1 MQHGAGIFLNQHTDM
16 TNDTIC
22 AICTPAGGALG
33 ILRVSGPE
41 AIAITD
47 RLFTPVA
54 GRPLTARKA
63 STLSFGTIHTPE
75 GEDIDEVVVSLY
87 RAPHSYTGED
97 TTEISCHGSA
107 YVMQAILHALIDA
120 GCRTAEPGEYT
131 RRAFTAGKLDLA
143 QAEAVADLIASNTAA
158 SHRIALGQLKGQV
171 SNRLNTLRQQ
181 LLHITTLLEL
191 ELDFSDHEDL
201 EFADRSELEA
211 LVDEAAAHTQALA
224 DTFRLG
230 QALKEGVPVVLAGQT
245 NAGKSTL
252 LNALCGE
259 ERAIVSDVH
268 GTTRDSIEVVAH
280 IDGVAYRLI
289 DTAGL
294 RQTEDPVEQIGIA
307 RTMSHMSRADIVL
320 WVVDAAHIPADFAAM
335 ARRIHSSMPEGSTLF
350 VVFNK
355 TDLLSASDT
364 VAQAAA
370 TLSQTLPALRH
381 VAISAHSPA
390 DISRLR
396 SALASLL
403 PSPPTGMPIIS
414 NARHYEAL
422 TAAHADLIRVAEGLT
437 VGLPGDLVSE
447 DLRQCLH
454 HLADIVG
461 EVTSTEVLHSV
472 FMNFCIGK

>member
-1 MQHGAGIFLNQHTDM
+1 M

-22 AICTPAGGALG
+22 AICTPGGGALG
-33 ILRVSGPE
+33 ILRVSGPQ

-47 RLFTPVA
+47 RLFTPMA
-54 GRPLTARKA
+54 GRALAERKA
-63 STLSFGTIHTPE
+63 STLAFGTFHNPE
-75 GEDIDEVVVSLY
+75 GEDIDEVLVSLF
-87 RAPHSYTGED
+87 RAPHSYTGEH

-107 YVMQAILHALIDA
+107 YVMQAILHALIEA
-120 GCRTAEPGEYT
+120 GCRTAEPGEFT

-158 SHRIALGQLKGQV
+158 SHRIALGQLKGNV
-171 SNRLNTLRQQ
+171 SNGLKALREQ

-201 EFADRSELEA
+201 EFADRSELKA
-211 LVDEAAAHTQALA
+211 LVDTAAAHTQALA

-230 QALKEGVPVVLAGQT
+230 QALKEGIPVVLAGQT

-268 GTTRDSIEVVAH
+268 GTTRDSIEVVTH
-280 IDGVAYRLI
+280 IDGVAYRLV

-320 WVVDAAHIPADFAAM
+320 WVVDAAHIPGDFADM
-335 ARRIHSSMPEGSTLF
+335 AHRIHEAMPDGATLF

-355 TDLLSASDT
+355 TDLLSSADT
-364 VAQAAA
+364 VASAAD
-370 TLSQTLPALRH
+370 TLAQTLPAVRH
-381 VAISAHSPA
+381 IAISAHSPA
-390 DISRLR
+390 DIDRLR

-403 PSPPTGMPIIS
+403 PAPPSGLPIIS

-422 TAAHADLIRVAEGLT
+422 TAAHADLIRVADGLT
-437 VGLPGDLVSE
+437 AGLSGDLVSE

-472 FMNFCIGK
+472 FSQFCIGK

>member
-1 MQHGAGIFLNQHTDM
+1 M

-33 ILRVSGPE
+33 ILRVSGPQ
-41 AIAITD
+41 AITITD
-47 RLFTPVA
+47 RLFTPMA
-54 GRPLTARKA
+54 GRQLTERKA
-63 STLSFGTIHTPE
+63 STLTFGTFHTLE
-75 GEDIDEVVVSLY
+75 GEDIDEVLVSLF

-107 YVMQAILHALIDA
+107 YVMQAILHALIEA
-120 GCRTAEPGEYT
+120 GCRTAEPGEFT

-158 SHRIALGQLKGQV
+158 SHRIALGQLKGNV
-171 SNRLNTLRQQ
+171 SNGLKALREQ

-201 EFADRSELEA
+201 EFADRSELKA
-211 LVDEAAAHTQALA
+211 LVDTAAAHTQALA

-230 QALKEGVPVVLAGQT
+230 QALKEGIPVVLAGQT

-268 GTTRDSIEVVAH
+268 GTTRDSIEVVTH

-320 WVVDAAHIPADFAAM
+320 WVVDAAHIPGDFADM
-335 ARRIHSSMPEGSTLF
+335 AHRIHEAMPDGATLF
-350 VVFNK
+350 VGFNK
-355 TDLLSASDT
+355 TDLLLSSDT
-364 VAQAAA
+364 VASAAD
-370 TLSQTLPALRH
+370 TLAQTLPAVRH
-381 VAISAHSPA
+381 IAISAHSPA
-390 DISRLR
+390 DIDRLR
-396 SALASLL
+396 SAMASLL
-403 PSPPTGMPIIS
+403 PAPPSGMPIIS

-422 TAAHADLIRVAEGLT
+422 TAAHADLIRVADGLT
-437 VGLPGDLVSE
+437 TGLSGDLVSE

-461 EVTSTEVLHSV
+461 EVTSAEVLHSV
-472 FMNFCIGK
+472 FSQFCIGK

>member
-1 MQHGAGIFLNQHTDM
+1 M

-33 ILRVSGPE
+33 ILRVSGPQ

-47 RLFTPVA
+47 RLFTPMA
-54 GRPLTARKA
+54 GRQLTERKA
-63 STLSFGTIHTPE
+63 STLAFGTFHNPE
-75 GEDIDEVVVSLY
+75 GEDIDEVLISLF

-107 YVMQAILHALIDA
+107 YVMQAILHALIEA
-120 GCRTAEPGEYT
+120 GCRTAEPGEFT

-158 SHRIALGQLKGQV
+158 SHRIALGQLKGNV
-171 SNRLNTLRQQ
+171 SNGLKALREQ

-201 EFADRSELEA
+201 EFADRSELKA
-211 LVDEAAAHTQALA
+211 LVDTAAAHTQALA

-230 QALKEGVPVVLAGQT
+230 QALKEGIPVVLAGQT

-268 GTTRDSIEVVAH
+268 GTTRDSIEVVTH
-280 IDGVAYRLI
+280 IDGVAYRLV

-320 WVVDAAHIPADFAAM
+320 WVVDAAHLPGDFADM
-335 ARRIHSSMPEGSTLF
+335 AHRIHEAMPEGATLF

-355 TDLLSASDT
+355 TDLLSSADT
-364 VAQAAA
+364 VASAAD
-370 TLSQTLPALRH
+370 TLAQTLPAVRH
-381 VAISAHSPA
+381 IAISAHSPT
-390 DISRLR
+390 DIDRLR

-403 PSPPTGMPIIS
+403 PAPPSGLPIIS

-437 VGLPGDLVSE
+437 AGLSGDLVSE

-472 FMNFCIGK
+472 FSQFCIGK

>member
-1 MQHGAGIFLNQHTDM
+1 M

-33 ILRVSGPE
+33 TLRVSGPQ
-41 AIAITD
+41 AITITD
-47 RLFTPVA
+47 RLFTPMA
-54 GRPLTARKA
+54 GRALAERKT
-63 STLSFGTIHTPE
+63 STLTFGTFHNPE
-75 GEDIDEVVVSLY
+75 GEDIDEVLISLF

-107 YVMQAILHALIDA
+107 YVMQAILHALIES
-120 GCRTAEPGEYT
+120 GCRTAEPGEFT

-158 SHRIALGQLKGQV
+158 SHRIALGQLKGNV
-171 SNRLNTLRQQ
+171 SNGLKALREQ

-201 EFADRSELEA
+201 EFADRSELKA
-211 LVDEAAAHTQALA
+211 LVDTAAAHTQALA

-230 QALKEGVPVVLAGQT
+230 QALKEGIPVVLAGQT

-268 GTTRDSIEVVAH
+268 GTTRDSIEVVTH
-280 IDGVAYRLI
+280 IDGVAYRLV

-320 WVVDAAHIPADFAAM
+320 WVVDAAHLPGDFADM
-335 ARRIHSSMPEGSTLF
+335 GHRIHEAMPEGATLF

-355 TDLLSASDT
+355 TDLLSSADT
-364 VAQAAA
+364 VASAAD
-370 TLSQTLPALRH
+370 TLAQTLPAVRH
-381 VAISAHSPA
+381 IAISAHSPA
-390 DISRLR
+390 DIDRLR

-403 PSPPTGMPIIS
+403 PAPPSGLPIIS

-422 TAAHADLIRVAEGLT
+422 TAAHADLIRVADGLT
-437 VGLPGDLVSE
+437 AGLSGDLVSE

-472 FMNFCIGK
+472 FSQFCIGK

>member
-1 MQHGAGIFLNQHTDM
+1 M

-33 ILRVSGPE
+33 ILRVSGPQ

-47 RLFTPVA
+47 RLFTPMA
-54 GRPLTARKA
+54 GRQLTERKA
-63 STLSFGTIHTPE
+63 STLTFGTFHTLE
-75 GEDIDEVVVSLY
+75 GEDIDEVLVSLF

-107 YVMQAILHALIDA
+107 YVMQAILHALIEA
-120 GCRTAEPGEYT
+120 GCRTAEPGEFT

-158 SHRIALGQLKGQV
+158 SHRIALGQLKGNV
-171 SNRLNTLRQQ
+171 SNGLKALREQ

-201 EFADRSELEA
+201 EFADRSELKA
-211 LVDEAAAHTQALA
+211 LVDTAAAHTQALA

-230 QALKEGVPVVLAGQT
+230 QALKEGIPVVLAGQT

-268 GTTRDSIEVVAH
+268 GTTRDSIEVVTH
-280 IDGVAYRLI
+280 IDGVAYRLV

-307 RTMSHMSRADIVL
+307 RTISHMSRADIVL
-320 WVVDAAHIPADFAAM
+320 WVVDAAHIPGDFADM
-335 ARRIHSSMPEGSTLF
+335 AHRIHEAMPEGATLF

-355 TDLLSASDT
+355 TDLLLSSDIVASAADT
-364 VAQAAA
+364 LA
-370 TLSQTLPALRH
+370 QTLPAVRH
-381 VAISAHSPA
+381 IAISAHSPA
-390 DISRLR
+390 DIDRLR

-403 PSPPTGMPIIS
+403 PAPPSGLPIIS

-422 TAAHADLIRVAEGLT
+422 TAAHADLIRVADGLT
-437 VGLPGDLVSE
+437 AGLSGDLVSE

-472 FMNFCIGK
+472 FSQFCIGK

>member
-1 MQHGAGIFLNQHTDM
+1 M

-33 ILRVSGPE
+33 ILRVSGPQ

-47 RLFTPVA
+47 RLFTPMA
-54 GRPLTARKA
+54 GRALAERKA
-63 STLSFGTIHTPE
+63 STLAFGTFHNPE
-75 GEDIDEVVVSLY
+75 DEDIDEVLVSLF

-107 YVMQAILHALIDA
+107 YVMQAILHALIEA
-120 GCRTAEPGEYT
+120 GCRTAEPGEFT

-158 SHRIALGQLKGQV
+158 SHRIALGQLKGNV
-171 SNRLNTLRQQ
+171 SNGLKSLREQ

-201 EFADRSELEA
+201 EFADRSELKA
-211 LVDEAAAHTQALA
+211 LVDTAAAHTQALA

-230 QALKEGVPVVLAGQT
+230 QALKEGIPVVLAGQT

-252 LNALCGE
+252 LNALCDE

-268 GTTRDSIEVVAH
+268 GTTRDSIEVDTH
-280 IDGVAYRLI
+280 IDGVAYRLV

-320 WVVDAAHIPADFAAM
+320 WVVDAAHIPGDFADM
-335 ARRIHSSMPEGSTLF
+335 AHRIHEVIPEGATLF

-355 TDLLSASDT
+355 TDLLSSADT
-364 VAQAAA
+364 VASAAD
-370 TLSQTLPALRH
+370 TLAQTLPAVRH
-381 VAISAHSPA
+381 IAISAHSPA
-390 DISRLR
+390 DIDRLR

-403 PSPPTGMPIIS
+403 PAPPSGLPIIS

-422 TAAHADLIRVAEGLT
+422 TAAHADLIRVADGLT
-437 VGLPGDLVSE
+437 AGLSGDLVSE

-472 FMNFCIGK
+472 FSQFCIGK

>member
-1 MQHGAGIFLNQHTDM
+1 M

-33 ILRVSGPE
+33 ILRVSGPQ
-41 AIAITD
+41 AIVITD
-47 RLFTPVA
+47 RLFTPMA
-54 GRPLTARKA
+54 GRQLTERKA
-63 STLSFGTIHTPE
+63 STLTFGTFHTLE
-75 GEDIDEVVVSLY
+75 GEDIDEVLVSLF

-107 YVMQAILHALIDA
+107 YVMQAILHALLEA
-120 GCRTAEPGEYT
+120 GCRTAEPGEFT

-158 SHRIALGQLKGQV
+158 SHRIALGQLKGNV
-171 SNRLNTLRQQ
+171 SNGLKALREQ

-201 EFADRSELEA
+201 EFADRSELKA
-211 LVDEAAAHTQALA
+211 LVDTAAAHTQALA

-230 QALKEGVPVVLAGQT
+230 QALKEGIPVVLAGQT

-268 GTTRDSIEVVAH
+268 GTTRDSIEVVTH
-280 IDGVAYRLI
+280 IDGVAYRLV

-320 WVVDAAHIPADFAAM
+320 WVVDAAHIPGDFADM
-335 ARRIHSSMPEGSTLF
+335 AHRIHEAMPEGATLF

-355 TDLLSASDT
+355 TDLLLSSDT
-364 VAQAAA
+364 VASAAD
-370 TLSQTLPALRH
+370 TLAQTLPAVRH
-381 VAISAHSPA
+381 IAISAHSPA
-390 DISRLR
+390 DIDRLR

-403 PSPPTGMPIIS
+403 PAPPSGLPIIS

-422 TAAHADLIRVAEGLT
+422 TAAHADLIRVADGLT
-437 VGLPGDLVSE
+437 AGLSGDLVSE

-472 FMNFCIGK
+472 FSQFCIGK

>member
-1 MQHGAGIFLNQHTDM
+1 M

-33 ILRVSGPE
+33 ILRVSGPQ

-47 RLFTPVA
+47 RLFTPMA
-54 GRPLTARKA
+54 GRALAERKA
-63 STLSFGTIHTPE
+63 STLTFGTFHTLK
-75 GEDIDEVVVSLY
+75 GEDIDEVVVSIF
-87 RAPHSYTGED
+87 RSPHSYTGED

-107 YVMQAILHALIDA
+107 YVMQAILHALIEA
-120 GCRTAEPGEYT
+120 GCRTAEPGEFT

-158 SHRIALGQLKGQV
+158 SHRIALGQLKGNV
-171 SNRLNTLRQQ
+171 SNGLKALREQ

-201 EFADRSELEA
+201 EFADRSELKA
-211 LVDEAAAHTQALA
+211 LVDTAAAHTQALA

-230 QALKEGVPVVLAGQT
+230 QALKEGIPVVLAGQT

-268 GTTRDSIEVVAH
+268 GTTRDSIEVVTH

-320 WVVDAAHIPADFAAM
+320 WVVDAAHIPGDFADM
-335 ARRIHSSMPEGSTLF
+335 AHRIHEAMPEGATLF

-355 TDLLSASDT
+355 TDLLLSSDT
-364 VAQAAA
+364 VASAAD
-370 TLSQTLPALRH
+370 TLAQTLPAVRH
-381 VAISAHSPA
+381 IAISAHSPA
-390 DISRLR
+390 DIDRLR

-403 PSPPTGMPIIS
+403 PAPPSGLPIIS

-422 TAAHADLIRVAEGLT
+422 TSAHADLIRVAEGLT
-437 VGLPGDLVSE
+437 AGLSGDLVSE

-472 FMNFCIGK
+472 FSQFCIGK

>member
-1 MQHGAGIFLNQHTDM
+1 M

-33 ILRVSGPE
+33 ILRVSGPQ

-47 RLFTPVA
+47 RLFTPMA
-54 GRPLTARKA
+54 GRQLTERKA
-63 STLSFGTIHTPE
+63 STLAFGTFHNPE
-75 GEDIDEVVVSLY
+75 GEDIDEVLISLF

-107 YVMQAILHALIDA
+107 YVMQAILHALIEA
-120 GCRTAEPGEYT
+120 GCRTAEPGEFT

-158 SHRIALGQLKGQV
+158 SHRIALGQLKGNV
-171 SNRLNTLRQQ
+171 SNGLKALREQ

-201 EFADRSELEA
+201 EFADRSELKA
-211 LVDEAAAHTQALA
+211 LVDTAAAHTQALA

-252 LNALCGE
+252 LNTLCGE

-268 GTTRDSIEVVAH
+268 GTTRDSIEVVTH

-307 RTMSHMSRADIVL
+307 RTISLMSRADIVL
-320 WVVDAAHIPADFAAM
+320 WVVDAAHIPGDFADM
-335 ARRIHSSMPEGSTLF
+335 AHRIHEAMPDGATLF

-355 TDLLSASDT
+355 TDLLSSADT
-364 VAQAAA
+364 VASA
-370 TLSQTLPALRH
+370 TDTLAQTLPAVRH
-381 VAISAHSPA
+381 IAISAHSPA
-390 DISRLR
+390 DIDRLR

-403 PSPPTGMPIIS
+403 PAPPSGLPIIS

-422 TAAHADLIRVAEGLT
+422 TAAHADLIRVADGLT
-437 VGLPGDLVSE
+437 AGLSGDLVSE

-472 FMNFCIGK
+472 FSQFCIGK

>member
-1 MQHGAGIFLNQHTDM
+1 M

-33 ILRVSGPE
+33 ILRVSGPQ
-41 AIAITD
+41 AITITD
-47 RLFTPVA
+47 RLFTPMA
-54 GRPLTARKA
+54 GRALAERKA
-63 STLSFGTIHTPE
+63 STLAFGTFHNPE
-75 GEDIDEVVVSLY
+75 GEDIDEVVVSLF

-107 YVMQAILHALIDA
+107 YVMQAILHALIEA
-120 GCRTAEPGEYT
+120 GCRTAEPGEFT

-158 SHRIALGQLKGQV
+158 SHRIALGQLKGNV
-171 SNRLNTLRQQ
+171 SNGLKALREQ

-201 EFADRSELEA
+201 EFADRSELKA
-211 LVDEAAAHTQALA
+211 LVDTAAAHTQALA

-268 GTTRDSIEVVAH
+268 GTTRDSIEVVTH
-280 IDGVAYRLI
+280 IDGVAYRLV

-320 WVVDAAHIPADFAAM
+320 WVVDAAHIPGDFADM
-335 ARRIHSSMPEGSTLF
+335 AHRIHEAMPDGATLF

-355 TDLLSASDT
+355 TDLLLSSDT
-364 VAQAAA
+364 VASAAD
-370 TLSQTLPALRH
+370 TLAQTLPAVRH
-381 VAISAHSPA
+381 IAISAHSPA
-390 DISRLR
+390 DIDRLR

-403 PSPPTGMPIIS
+403 PAPPSGLPIIS

-422 TAAHADLIRVAEGLT
+422 TAAHADLIRVADGLT
-437 VGLPGDLVSE
+437 AGLSGDLVSE

-472 FMNFCIGK
+472 FSQFCIGK

>member
-1 MQHGAGIFLNQHTDM
+1 M

-33 ILRVSGPE
+33 ILRVSGPQ

-47 RLFTPVA
+47 HLFTPMA
-54 GRPLTARKA
+54 GRALAERKA
-63 STLSFGTIHTPE
+63 STLAFGTFHNPE
-75 GEDIDEVVVSLY
+75 GEDIDEVLVSLF
-87 RAPHSYTGED
+87 RAPRSYTGED

-107 YVMQAILHALIDA
+107 YVMQTILHALIEA
-120 GCRTAEPGEYT
+120 GCRTAEPGEFT
-131 RRAFTAGKLDLA
+131 RRAFTTGKLDLA

-158 SHRIALGQLKGQV
+158 SHRIALGQLKGNV
-171 SNRLNTLRQQ
+171 SNGLKALREQ

-201 EFADRSELEA
+201 EFADRSELKA
-211 LVDEAAAHTQALA
+211 LVDTAAAHTQALA

-268 GTTRDSIEVVAH
+268 GTTRDSIEVVTH
-280 IDGVAYRLI
+280 IDGVAYRLV

-320 WVVDAAHIPADFAAM
+320 WVVDAAHIPGDFADM
-335 ARRIHSSMPEGSTLF
+335 AHRIHEAMPDGATLF

-355 TDLLSASDT
+355 TDLLSSADT
-364 VAQAAA
+364 VASA
-370 TLSQTLPALRH
+370 TDTLAQTLPAVRH
-381 VAISAHSPA
+381 IAISAHSPA
-390 DISRLR
+390 DIDRLR

-403 PSPPTGMPIIS
+403 PAPPSGMPIIS

-422 TAAHADLIRVAEGLT
+422 TAAHADLIRVADGLT
-437 VGLPGDLVSE
+437 TGLSGDLVSE

-472 FMNFCIGK
+472 FSQFCIGK

>member
-1 MQHGAGIFLNQHTDM
+1 MNHHTDM
-16 TNDTIC
+16 THDTLR

-41 AIAITD
+41 AIAITA

-54 GRPLTARKA
+54 GRPLMARKA

-201 EFADRSELEA
+201 EFADRSE
-211 LVDEAAAHTQALA
+211 
-224 DTFRLG
+224 
-230 QALKEGVPVVLAGQT
+230 
-245 NAGKSTL
+245 
-252 LNALCGE
+252 
-259 ERAIVSDVH
+259 
-268 GTTRDSIEVVAH
+268 
-280 IDGVAYRLI
+280 
-289 DTAGL
+289 
-294 RQTEDPVEQIGIA
+294 
-307 RTMSHMSRADIVL
+307 
-320 WVVDAAHIPADFAAM
+320 
-335 ARRIHSSMPEGSTLF
+335 
-350 VVFNK
+350 
-355 TDLLSASDT
+355 
-364 VAQAAA
+364 
-370 TLSQTLPALRH
+370 
-381 VAISAHSPA
+381 
-390 DISRLR
+390 
-396 SALASLL
+396 
-403 PSPPTGMPIIS
+403 
-414 NARHYEAL
+414 
-422 TAAHADLIRVAEGLT
+422 
-437 VGLPGDLVSE
+437 
-447 DLRQCLH
+447 
-454 HLADIVG
+454 
-461 EVTSTEVLHSV
+461 
-472 FMNFCIGK
+472 

>member
-1 MQHGAGIFLNQHTDM
+1 M

-33 ILRVSGPE
+33 MLRVSGPQ

-47 RLFTPVA
+47 RLFTPMA
-54 GRPLTARKA
+54 GRTLSERKA
-63 STLSFGTIHTPE
+63 STLAFGTIHTPE
-75 GEDIDEVVVSLY
+75 GEDIDEVVVSLF

-97 TTEISCHGSA
+97 ITEISCHGSA
-107 YVMQAILHALIDA
+107 YVMQAILHALIEA

-158 SHRIALGQLKGQV
+158 SHRIALGQLKGNV
-171 SNRLNTLRQQ
+171 SNGLKTLREQ

-201 EFADRSELEA
+201 EFADRSELKA
-211 LVDEAAAHTQALA
+211 LVNKAAAHTQALA

-230 QALKEGVPVVLAGQT
+230 QALKEGIPVVLAGQT

-268 GTTRDSIEVVAH
+268 GTTRDSIEVVTH

-320 WVVDAAHIPADFAAM
+320 WVVDAAHIPTDFGAM
-335 ARRIHSSMPEGSTLF
+335 AHRIHEAMPEGATLF

-355 TDLLSASDT
+355 TDLLSPSDAVAS
-364 VAQAAA
+364 VADALA
-370 TLSQTLPALRH
+370 QTLPTVRH
-381 VAISAHSPA
+381 IAISAHSPG
-390 DISRLR
+390 DVDRLR

-403 PSPPTGMPIIS
+403 PAPPSGMPIIS

-437 VGLPGDLVSE
+437 AGLSGDLVSE

-461 EVTSTEVLHSV
+461 EVTSTDVLHSV
-472 FMNFCIGK
+472 FSQFCIGK

>member
-1 MQHGAGIFLNQHTDM
+1 M

-33 ILRVSGPE
+33 ILRVSGPQ
-41 AIAITD
+41 AIVITN
-47 RLFTPVA
+47 RLFTPMA
-54 GRPLTARKA
+54 GRQLTERKA
-63 STLSFGTIHTPE
+63 STLTFGTFHTLE
-75 GEDIDEVVVSLY
+75 GEDIDEVLVSLF

-107 YVMQAILHALIDA
+107 YVMQTILHALIEA
-120 GCRTAEPGEYT
+120 GCRTAEPGEFT

-158 SHRIALGQLKGQV
+158 SHRIALGQLKGNV
-171 SNRLNTLRQQ
+171 SNGLKALREQ

-201 EFADRSELEA
+201 EFADRSELKA
-211 LVDEAAAHTQALA
+211 LVDTAAAHTQALA

-230 QALKEGVPVVLAGQT
+230 QALKEGIPVVLAGQT

-268 GTTRDSIEVVAH
+268 GTTRDSIEVVTH

-320 WVVDAAHIPADFAAM
+320 WVVDAAHIPGDFADM
-335 ARRIHSSMPEGSTLF
+335 AHRIHEAMPEGATLF

-355 TDLLSASDT
+355 TDLLSSADT
-364 VAQAAA
+364 VASAAD
-370 TLSQTLPALRH
+370 TLAQTLPAVH
-381 VAISAHSPA
+381 HIAISAHSLA
-390 DISRLR
+390 DIDRLR

-403 PSPPTGMPIIS
+403 PAPPSRLPIIS

-422 TAAHADLIRVAEGLT
+422 NAAHADLIRVADGLT
-437 VGLPGDLVSE
+437 AGLSGDLVSE

-461 EVTSTEVLHSV
+461 EVTSAEVLHSV
-472 FMNFCIGK
+472 FSQFCIGK